1 MAVISSIQIDTSKA
15 KRSIAQLEQ
24 ELQECTAQLKNV
36 EIGSDAFYK
45 LQKRAADAKGQIDT
59 FNQTTDAL
67 SKGMQGWGEQG
78 AKAIAGISSGI
89 TAATALMQLFGSE
102 NEDVIKGIARLQQL
116 MVFTQAIAG
125 VKDLIESFKILK
137 GVISTLNTTMGK
149 GVLGA
154 VILALSTIAAGW
166 MAIKNKTEEAKKEAE
181 EYQQILETAAGTIEK
196 FKNEDLLAQLPDD
209 VKKKYT
215 EAKRRVTE
223 INEQIEIMRA
233 EWQKYFEKGDRL
245 NMNTA
250 SHQIDDLKN
259 YVKEYQEYIDKVDKA
274 LPGYIK
280 AQEDAAKAV
289 EKRKEDEL
297 TVLRAETKDYLNP
310 FKDIDIKKNKTEA
323 VNPGAAPTEDEDT
336 SEEEKR
342 IEKLMTLLAE
352 YKELKNRLFPQ
363 TEQQQLQEQYKADLD
378 LLASLYENELMTEEE
393 YLKRKYELQQ
403 YYKQKEDELVEAS
416 QLTQMQDAAQTL
428 SNISSVF
435 SSIASAMDEADEKQ
449 RKAMLAFQAASIV
462 TSTISGALMAYTGA
476 ASNEG
481 LNSIPVAGPAIAQA
495 TGITNM
501 IAVIASGAAQLANL
515 RTKGNSDSATLSGVS
530 AAVATNTL
538 TTPTQYSSAIEGANI
553 EESITDTKV
562 YVVESDIQQT
572 GNKVSVQESENRY

>member
-24 ELQECTAQLKNV
+24 ELQECTEQLKNV

>member
-15 KRSIAQLEQ
+15 KKSIAQLEK
-24 ELQECTAQLKNV
+24 ELQECTEQLKNV
-36 EIGSDAFYK
+36 ELGSDAFYK
-45 LQKRAADAKGQIDT
+45 LQKKAADAKGQIDT

-154 VILALSTIAAGW
+154 VILSLSTIAAGW
-166 MAIKNKTEEAKKEAE
+166 LAIKNKTNEAKKEAE
-181 EYQQILETAAGTIEK
+181 EYQQVLETAAGTIEK

-215 EAKRRVTE
+215 EAKKRVSE
-223 INEQIEIMRA
+223 INAQIEIMHA
-233 EWQKYFEKGDRL
+233 EWKKYFEKGDRQ
-245 NMNTA
+245 NMNA
-250 SHQIDDLKN
+250 AAYQLDDLRN

-297 TVLRAETKDYLNP
+297 AVLRAETKDYLNP
-310 FKDIDIKKNKTEA
+310 FKDTKKNKTEA
-323 VNPGAAPTEDEDT
+323 INPGAAPTEDEDM

-342 IEKLMTLLAE
+342 IEKLKTLLAE

-378 LLASLYENELMTEEE
+378 LLASTYENKLITEEE

-403 YYKQKEDELVEAS
+403 QYKQKEDALIEAS
-416 QLTQMQDAAQTL
+416 QLVQMQDAAQTL
-428 SNISSVF
+428 TNISSIF

-481 LNSIPVAGPAIAQA
+481 LNGIPVVGPAIAQA

-515 RTKGNSDSATLSGVS
+515 RSKGNSDSATLSGVS

-572 GNKVSVQESENRY
+572 ANKVSVQESENRY